1 MESECFPRKL
11 RYDISMSK
19 RTRKTPLN
27 IKEEAVKSL
36 QHPQEFINNSAA
48 ENRKEL
54 HVNVKAEKGVLISN
68 EEEAQKKSL
77 KQLIEGRG
85 TSLGHHFTEE
95 ERQLQ
100 IMVVKQPENSLMNG
114 LKLKQMV
121 SHYTKVLSHMIKLK
135 RKKPAG
141 AIEDDLDLL
150 LERTRR
156 TF

>member
-1 MESECFPRKL
+1 MESECNFPRKL

-27 IKEEAVKSL
+27 IKEEVVK
-36 QHPQEFINNSAA
+36 QAD
-48 ENRKEL
+48 
-54 HVNVKAEKGVLISN
+54 VNVEQEGKAKK
-68 EEEAQKKSL
+68 EEEDEKKKNL

-100 IMVVKQPENSLMNG
+100 MVVKQPAENG
-114 LKLKQMV
+114 VKFKQMV
-121 SHYTKVLSHMIKLK
+121 SRYAKVLSHMIKLK

-141 AIEDDLDLL
+141 YGLKMQVHNKP
-150 LERTRR
+150 
-156 TF
+156 